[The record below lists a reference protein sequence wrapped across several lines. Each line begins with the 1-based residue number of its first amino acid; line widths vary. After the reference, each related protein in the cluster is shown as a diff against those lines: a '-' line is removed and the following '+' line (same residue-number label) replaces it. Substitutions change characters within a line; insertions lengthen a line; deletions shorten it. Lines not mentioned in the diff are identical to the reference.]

1 MSPEQSV
8 DFIGNAVLTII
19 VMVSVLIVPGMLVG
33 LVVSII
39 QSATQIQEQ
48 TLSFFPRLLVT
59 LLMLIFAGHWLIRTL
74 TELFDQLFL
83 IIPGSL
89 G

>member
-1 MSPEQSV
+1 MTPEQTV
-8 DFIGNAVLTII
+8 DIISQAVLTII
-19 VMVSVLIVPGMLVG
+19 AMVSVLIIPGMVVG

-59 LLMLIFAGHWLIRTL
+59 LLMLIFAGHWLLREL
-74 TELFDQLFL
+74 MELFDMLYT

-89 G
+89 

>member
-1 MSPEQSV
+1 MTPEQTV
-8 DFIGNAVLTII
+8 DLIGQAVLTII
-19 VMVSVLIVPGMLVG
+19 AMVSVLIIPGMVVG

-48 TLSFFPRLLVT
+48 TLSFFPRLLIT
-59 LLMLIFAGHWLIRTL
+59 LLMLVFAGHWLLRQVM
-74 TELFDQLFL
+74 ELFDQLFL
-83 IIPGSL
+83 MIPGTI

>member
-1 MSPEQSV
+1 M
-8 DFIGNAVLTII
+8 IGQAVLTII
-19 VMVSVLIVPGMLVG
+19 AMVSVLIVPGMVVG

-48 TLSFFPRLLVT
+48 TLSFFPRLLIT
-59 LLMLIFAGHWLIRTL
+59 LLMLIFAGHWLLRQVM
-74 TELFDQLFL
+74 ELFDMLFL
-83 IIPGSL
+83 SIPGTI

>member
-1 MSPEQSV
+1 MTPEQSV
-8 DFIGNAVLTII
+8 DLIGNAVLTII
-19 VMVSVLIVPGMLVG
+19 MMVSVLIVPGMLVG

-59 LLMLIFAGHWLIRTL
+59 LLMLIFAGHWLLRKL
-74 TELFDQLFL
+74 MELFEQLFL
-83 IIPGSL
+83 IIPGSI

>member
-1 MSPEQSV
+1 MTPEQTV
-8 DFIGNAVLTII
+8 DIISQAVLTII
-19 VMVSVLIVPGMLVG
+19 AMVSVLIIPGMVVG

-59 LLMLIFAGHWLIRTL
+59 LLMLIFAGHWMLREL
-74 TELFDQLFL
+74 MELFDMLFT

-89 G
+89 

>member
-1 MSPEQSV
+1 MTPEQTV
-8 DFIGNAVLTII
+8 DIIGQAVLTII
-19 VMVSVLIVPGMLVG
+19 AMVSVLIIPGMVVG

-59 LLMLIFAGHWLIRTL
+59 LLMLIFAGHWLLREL
-74 TELFDQLFL
+74 MELFDMLYT

-89 G
+89 

>member
-1 MSPEQSV
+1 MTPEQSV
-8 DFIGNAVLTII
+8 DLIGQAILTII
-19 VMVSVLIVPGMLVG
+19 AMVSVLIVPGMLVG

-59 LLMLIFAGHWLIRTL
+59 LLMLIFAGHWLLRKL
-74 TELFDQLFL
+74 MELFEQLFF

>member
-1 MSPEQSV
+1 MTPEQTV
-8 DFIGNAVLTII
+8 DIISQAVLTII
-19 VMVSVLIVPGMLVG
+19 AMVSVLIIPGMVVG

-59 LLMLIFAGHWLIRTL
+59 LLMLIFAGHWLLREL
-74 TELFDQLFL
+74 MELFDMLYAL
-83 IIPGSL
+83 IPGSL
-89 G
+89 

>member
-1 MSPEQSV
+1 MTPEQTV
-8 DFIGNAVLTII
+8 DIISQAVLTII
-19 VMVSVLIVPGMLVG
+19 AMVSVLIIPGMVVG

-59 LLMLIFAGHWLIRTL
+59 LLMLIFAGHWLLREL
-74 TELFDQLFL
+74 MELFDMLYTM
-83 IIPGSL
+83 IPGSL
-89 G
+89 

>member
-1 MSPEQSV
+1 MTPEQSV
-8 DFIGNAVLTII
+8 DLIGQAILTII
-19 VMVSVLIVPGMLVG
+19 AMVSVLIVPGMLVG

-59 LLMLIFAGHWLIRTL
+59 LLMLIFAGHWLLRKL
-74 TELFDQLFL
+74 MELFDQLFF

>member
-1 MSPEQSV
+1 MTPEQTV
-8 DFIGNAVLTII
+8 DIISQAVLTII
-19 VMVSVLIVPGMLVG
+19 AMVSVLIIPGMVVG

-59 LLMLIFAGHWLIRTL
+59 LLMLIFAGHWLLREL
-74 TELFDQLFL
+74 MELFDMLYTL
-83 IIPGSL
+83 IPGSL
-89 G
+89 

>member
-33 LVVSII
+33 LVVSVI

-59 LLMLIFAGHWLIRTL
+59 LLMLIFAGHWLIRKL

>member
-1 MSPEQSV
+1 MTPEQSV
-8 DFIGNAVLTII
+8 DLIGQAVLTII
-19 VMVSVLIVPGMLVG
+19 MMVSVLIVPGMVVG

-39 QSATQIQEQ
+39 QAATQVQEQ

-59 LLMLIFAGHWLIRTL
+59 LLMLIFAGHWLLRKL
-74 TELFDQLFL
+74 MELFDQLFL
-83 IIPGSL
+83 IIPGSI

>member
-19 VMVSVLIVPGMLVG
+19 IMVSVLIVPGMLVG

>member
-1 MSPEQSV
+1 MTPEQTV
-8 DFIGNAVLTII
+8 DIISQAVLTII
-19 VMVSVLIVPGMLVG
+19 AMVSVLIIPGMVVG

-59 LLMLIFAGHWLIRTL
+59 LLMLIFAGHWMLREL
-74 TELFDQLFL
+74 MELFDMLFTT
-83 IIPGSL
+83 IPGSL
-89 G
+89 

>member
-1 MSPEQSV
+1 MTPEQTV
-8 DFIGNAVLTII
+8 DLIGQAVLTII
-19 VMVSVLIVPGMLVG
+19 AMVSVLIVPGMVVG

-48 TLSFFPRLLVT
+48 TLSFFPRLLIT
-59 LLMLIFAGHWLIRTL
+59 LLMLIFAGHWLLRQVM
-74 TELFDQLFL
+74 ELFDMLFL
-83 IIPGSL
+83 SIPGTI